1 MKLMPRHN
9 QIFGRLVIRRGTS
22 RIVPANEAKVNTK
35 FLLVDAVGPNVIGI
49 KPGDVVLHAIKNMP
63 CVTLAGGAE
72 NYPVIDEKD
81 VLAVAADFNLDDF
94 VIQSK
99 NASQFVELDDPD
111 AAKPLGTQSRPRP
124 NGAEASA

>member
-9 QIFGRLVIRRGTS
+9 QIFGRLVIKRGTS
-22 RIVPANEAKVNTK
+22 PIVQTDEARANTK
-35 FLLVDAVGPNVIGI
+35 FLLVDAVGPGVVGI

-63 CVTLAGGAE
+63 CVTLEGGME

-81 VLAVAADFNLDDF
+81 VLAIATDVDLNEF

-99 NASQFVELDDPD
+99 KASEFVAMNDPN
-111 AAKPLGTQSRPRP
+111 AAKPLGTQPRPRA